1 MTRLQTDPDGRGCGP
16 RRRAAL
22 FAACLAMAGCG
33 APQFMV
39 ASREGTPTVMDI
51 VDRINCELAD
61 LVRDDTDFGKHRQ
74 RFLAG
79 DYHVAVAISLV
90 VTETGELA
98 PNFNVPVPPQFAFNV
113 GMRLMRQREQTH
125 MQNLYFSMTEIE
137 SRLRRAPQALR
148 CPRDDGNLSGDLGIR
163 QTALMG
169 MGAPGSATA
178 ANIGPGLGG
187 EFGGNVSFV
196 LTRNINSV
204 GPTWTLTHFR
214 GPGSMGSLGRT
225 DTNRVYFAFVSKAP
239 ATAPRTRDP
248 AAPPSIRARDL
259 LNQLLLNQLTLPT
272 AR

>member
-1 MTRLQTDPDGRGCGP
+1 MTSRPARIDGRGSGP
-16 RRRAAL
+16 RRLPALLAAG
-22 FAACLAMAGCG
+22 LALAGCG

-51 VDRINCELAD
+51 VQRINCELAD
-61 LVRDDTDFGKHRQ
+61 LVGNDPDFGRHRQ
-74 RFLAG
+74 RFLVG

-125 MQNLYFSMTEIE
+125 MQNLYFSMVEIE
-137 SRLRRAPQALR
+137 SRLRRAPEALR

-169 MGAPGSATA
+169 MGAPGTATA
-178 ANIGPGLGG
+178 PNIGPGLGG

-196 LTRNINSV
+196 LTRNLNSV

-239 ATAPRTRDP
+239 PTAPRTREP
-248 AAPPSIRARDL
+248 TAPPSIRAREL